1 MPTFPGL
8 EMEAVAEVLKSG
20 WLTNGGHVR
29 TFEQAFAAYQGVEHA
44 VAVSSCTAA
53 LHLALLGHGIGRG
66 DEVITSA
73 LTFAAT
79 CNAIVQ
85 AGARPVLVDVDPD
98 TLNLDPGQVE
108 QAITARTRA
117 VIPVHFAGLPA
128 DLGPILALRERFRFV
143 VIHDAAHGTE
153 ARWDG
158 RSIGQQHDTACFS
171 FYATKNLPIG
181 EGGMLTTQNAVV
193 ADRARALRSH
203 GMSADA
209 YHRRDSL
216 GRVSGAERWQHWD
229 MIQPGYNYKMTELA
243 ALLGVGQLPYVEPWR
258 VRRAALVARYQA
270 SLAGVPGI
278 RVCGGSKAVTHA
290 HHLFVIR
297 LHDIGIERDVLVPRL
312 RARGIEVAVNYRAVH
327 ALTWYRET
335 FGWSPGDF
343 PNAYRAGETCVT
355 LPLHPEMSDADTDI
369 VVDTLRSLLPA

>member
-8 EMEAVAEVLKSG
+8 DMAAVAEVLQSG
-20 WLTNGGHVR
+20 WLTSGGHVR
-29 TFEQAFAAYQGVEHA
+29 RFEQAFAAYQGVEHA

-53 LHLALLGHGIGRG
+53 LHLALLGHGIGPG

-108 QAITARTRA
+108 RAITARTRA
-117 VIPVHFAGLPA
+117 IIPVHFAGLPV
-128 DLGPILALRERFRFV
+128 DLGSLLALRERFRFV
-143 VIHDAAHGTE
+143 LIHDAAHATE
-153 ARWDG
+153 AQWHG
-158 RSIGQQHDTACFS
+158 QSIGQQHDTACFS

-181 EGGMLTTQNAVV
+181 EGGMLTTQSAVV

-209 YHRRDSL
+209 YHRS
-216 GRVSGAERWQHWD
+216 VSGAERWQHWD
-229 MIQPGYNYKMTELA
+229 MNQPGYNYKMTELA
-243 ALLGVGQLPYVEPWR
+243 ALLGVGQLPHVDAWR
-258 VRRAALVARYQA
+258 ERRAALVARYEA
-270 SLAGVPGI
+270 SLAGVAGI
-278 RVCGGSKAVTHA
+278 RVCARTDAVTHA

-297 LHDIGIERDVLVPRL
+297 LRDIGVERDVLVPRL
-312 RARGIEVAVNYRAVH
+312 RARGIEAAVNYRAVH
-327 ALTWYRET
+327 ELRWYRET

-343 PNAYRAGETCVT
+343 PNAYRAGQTCIT

-369 VVDTLRSLLPA
+369 VVDTLRSLLSA